1 MRYYILTIGGVW
13 FLFSLVFT
21 RFHSFSLVFTLA
33 LCKAASDADDWN
45 EEMFR
50 KLKEKEEASAF
61 NEKWDL
67 ESDSGWLHRN

>member
-1 MRYYILTIGGVW
+1 
-13 FLFSLVFT
+13 
-21 RFHSFSLVFTLA
+21 
-33 LCKAASDADDWN
+33 
-45 EEMFR
+45 MFR